1 MENKF
6 ILKLLSRNQS
16 FLSSDYKLHH
26 INISKKLNNKR
37 IIILGGAGSIGSAV
51 VKEIL
56 NFSPA
61 NLHIV
66 DINENNLVEL
76 IRNIRATKGY
86 TDFEIK
92 TYVLDIGQNEFK
104 AMVKQN
110 KGYDIWMNFVA
121 LKHVRSEKDAFTL
134 MHMVNTNIVNLKKTL
149 DIAIKTNAKKY
160 FSVSSDKAADPVNFM
175 GATKALM
182 EMVLKYYSKY
192 LNTSSARFGN
202 VAFSEGSI
210 LDNTKKRLEYKQ
222 PIVSPLD
229 IKRYFI
235 TPNEAA
241 RISILAALFISKGNT
256 FIPILNKKSFLKS
269 FLVIIR
275 KYVDCKGYKLKII
288 TNEKEARN
296 NVNYFIKKK
305 QWPCFV
311 FNTNTSGEKKEEI
324 FIGNNEKIIKTKF
337 KQLDMIKIN
346 TFNEKDLTKLF
357 LNLKNLKKKQSWE
370 IEDIKIIFEKFLP
383 NFKHYDLG
391 KNLDN
396 SM

>member
-1 MENKF
+1 MENKL
-6 ILKLLSRNQS
+6 ILKLLSRNHS
-16 FLSSDYKLHH
+16 FLSSDYKLQYS
-26 INISKKLNNKR
+26 NISKKLNNKT

-61 NLHIV
+61 KLHIV

-76 IRNIRATKGY
+76 IRNIRTTKGY
-86 TDFEIK
+86 TDFELK

-104 AMVKQN
+104 VMVKQN

-134 MHMVNTNIVNLKKTL
+134 MHMVNTNLVNLKKTL

-182 EMVLKYYSKY
+182 EIVLKYYSKY

-210 LDNTKKRLEYKQ
+210 LDNTKKRLENNQ
-222 PIVSPLD
+222 PLVSPLN

-241 RISILAALFISKGNT
+241 RISVLAALFISKGNT
-256 FIPILNKKSFLKS
+256 FIPKLNKKNFLKN
-269 FLVIIR
+269 FLVIIK
-275 KYVDCKGYKLKII
+275 KYVYLKGYKLKII
-288 TNEKEARN
+288 TNEEEARN
-296 NVNYFIKKK
+296 NINYFIKKK

-311 FNTNTSGEKKEEI
+311 FNTNTTGEKEEEK
-324 FIGNNEKIIKTKF
+324 FIGNNEKITNTKF

-346 TFNEKDLTKLF
+346 TLNKKDLNNLF
-357 LNLKNLKKKQSWE
+357 LKLNNLKKKQRWG
-370 IEDIKIIFEKFLP
+370 IRDIKIIFEKYLP

-396 SM
+396 RM